1 MAGCDFANL
10 HDGKGAFAWSMRC
23 NTVEGQVVEIVSYQ
37 ASAGMLMLSFLCWAQ
52 DRVQMV
58 ALATWQPLSLSRSP
72 DAMGISCPFAM
83 KHKLLRRYF
92 GVKRKQLEDESVWR
106 Y

>member
-1 MAGCDFANL
+1 
-10 HDGKGAFAWSMRC
+10 MRC
-23 NTVEGQVVEIVSYQ
+23 NMVEGQGCGTVSYQ
-37 ASAGMLMLSFLCWAQ
+37 ASGGMLMLSFLCQVW

-58 ALATWQPLSLSRSP
+58 ALATWQSPLSLSRSP

-83 KHKLLRRYF
+83 GHRLLRRYD
-92 GVKRKQLEDESVWR
+92 GVKRKQLEDDSVWQ